1 MRSLTINLSDDK
13 LHKLQ
18 KIAKER
24 GITVEEVVQ
33 TKINEWLTPN
43 PEDFNQVA
51 NYVLTK
57 NPELYNRLA

>member
-1 MRSLTINLSDDK
+1 MTSLTINLSDDK

-18 KIAKER
+18 KIAEER
-24 GITVEEVVQ
+24 GITVEEVVK
-33 TKINEWLTPN
+33 TKINEWFTLN

-57 NPELYNRLA
+57 NAKLYNRLA